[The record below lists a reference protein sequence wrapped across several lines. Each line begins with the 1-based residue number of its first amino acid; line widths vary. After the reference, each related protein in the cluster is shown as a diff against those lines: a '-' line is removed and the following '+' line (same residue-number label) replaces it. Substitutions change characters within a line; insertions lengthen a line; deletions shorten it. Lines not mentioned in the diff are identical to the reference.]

1 MSTGLSRQIFQY
13 NPSINSTTTGRN
25 HLRRGWFRDE
35 GADPLAITDEELEK
49 LGQLQVQTEV
59 LKDYFP
65 GHRLGKGKGKAG
77 GSSAHEPREYVAH
90 VPGTVQLP
98 PLQCMLESL
107 QSKGTIILAE
117 PQINA
122 EGDVETLQLVPSFAL
137 KALL

>member
-1 MSTGLSRQIFQY
+1 MSTGLSRQTFQY

-65 GHRLGKGKGKAG
+65 GHRSGKGK
-77 GSSAHEPREYVAH
+77 SAHEPREYVAH

-122 EGDVETLQLVPSFAL
+122 EGDVETPQLVPSFAL